1 MQFFT
6 TLHVFYAM
14 NRLFKHTFCVLIG
27 TIALTGCKSAKLATA
42 LDEIERGEY
51 YKASQTLK
59 KCYKKT
65 NAQEDREKRGEIA
78 WYMGIVYDKLMM
90 PQQAAN
96 SFINADRFGWED
108 TSIQLRIARSL
119 HHAGKY
125 KEAIKH
131 YQMQLE
137 IRPDDEEAKAGLEG
151 AAQAEQWKLDGS
163 RYEVK
168 RFPNI
173 NSRRAEFC
181 PAVWGENDE
190 ELYYTTTN
198 DKVEGEELSDI
209 TGTKY
214 SDIWVTRK
222 DDKGKWS
229 KPESIGDLNTQYDEG
244 TPCFSADGQT
254 MYYTCAGGGEGMPGA
269 PQIYVSKRS
278 EATWAKGTLLSM
290 MGDTLSTFAHPAITP
305 DGKYLY
311 FVSDQPGGE
320 GGLDI
325 WRCTMEEDKPGVPEN
340 LGEAINTPGDEMFPT
355 FSPDG
360 ILYFSSNGREG
371 MGGLDLYSA
380 RLDDWGTWHVEHL
393 GAPMNSAGDDFGMTF
408 KHHTDAKQEGW
419 FSTNR
424 NQGKGYDNIFSF
436 VLPSITIRI
445 TGTVYDTDEEPIA
458 EAIVRIVGRNGM
470 NFKSV
475 TKPDGTYEVKID
487 RSTEYVMM
495 SGKEGYL
502 NRKSQF
508 TSDPEEED
516 ADYVVDF
523 YLPSISEPVLVD
535 NIFYDYNKA
544 SLREESYP
552 ALDDLVAMLND
563 NPYCAIELSAHT
575 DRVGSQQ
582 YNLDLSQRR
591 AQAVC
596 DYLESK
602 GIDPRRLDPVGY
614 GKSEPIMVEESH
626 HEKYP
631 FLPIGQLLDEEFVN
645 TLPAEQ
651 REIADQINRRTA
663 FSVISLTFG
672 L

>member
-1 MQFFT
+1 MM
-6 TLHVFYAM
+6 LV
-14 NRLFKHTFCVLIG
+14 
-27 TIALTGCKSAKLATA
+27 GCKSAKLSTA
-42 LDEIERGEY
+42 LQEIERGEY

-59 KCYKKT
+59 QVYRKT
-65 NAQEDREKRGEIA
+65 NPREERAKRGEVA
-78 WYMGIVYDKLMM
+78 WYMGYVYDKLMM
-90 PQQAAN
+90 PQQAA
-96 SFINADRFGWED
+96 SGYMNAERYGWEEP
-108 TSIQLRIARSL
+108 TLSLCIARSL

-125 KEAIKH
+125 KEAIKY
-131 YQMQLE
+131 YQAYLE
-137 IRPDDEEAKAGLEG
+137 QYPDDESAKTGLEG
-151 AAQAEQWKLDGS
+151 AAQAAQWKLDGS

-168 RFPNI
+168 RFPLI

-190 ELYYTTTN
+190 ELYYTTSN
-198 DKVEGEELSDI
+198 DKVTGDEVSKI

-214 SDIWVTRK
+214 SDIWVTRR
-222 DDKGKWS
+222 DENGRWS
-229 KPESIGDLNTQYDEG
+229 KPESVGDLNTKYDEG
-244 TPCFSADGQT
+244 TPYFTADGQT
-254 MYYTCAGGGEGMPGA
+254 MYYTCAGGGDGLPGA

-278 EATWAKGTLLSM
+278 DASWGKGTLLNM
-290 MGDTLSTFAHPAITP
+290 LGDTLSTFAHPAITP

-311 FVSDQPGGE
+311 FVSDQPGGK
-320 GGLDI
+320 GGLDL
-325 WRCTMEEDKPGVPEN
+325 WRCTLEKDEPDFPEN
-340 LGEAINTPGDEMFPT
+340 LGDAINTPGDEMFPT

-360 ILYFSSNGREG
+360 LLYFSSNGREG

-380 RLDDWGTWHVEHL
+380 RLDEWGTWHVEHL
-393 GAPMNSAGDDFGMTF
+393 GAPMNSSGDDFGMTF
-408 KHHTDAKQEGW
+408 RHHTEQKQEGW
-419 FSTNR
+419 FSSNR
-424 NQGKGYDNIFSF
+424 NQGKGYDNIYSF
-436 VLPSITIRI
+436 VLPSITVKIS
-445 TGTVYDTDEEPIA
+445 GTVYDMDEEPIA

-523 YLPSISEPVLVD
+523 YLPTITEPVLVD

-544 SLREESYP
+544 TLREESFP
-552 ALDDLVAMLND
+552 ALDELVSMLND

-575 DRVGSQQ
+575 DRVGSQE

-591 AQAVC
+591 AQSVC
-596 DYLESK
+596 DYLISK
-602 GIDPRRLDPVGY
+602 GIDPARLDPVGY
-614 GKSEPIMVEESH
+614 GKSEPVQVDEKM

-631 FLPIGQLLDEEFVN
+631 FLPLDQLLDETFVN
-645 TLPAEQ
+645 TLPADQ
-651 REIADQINRRTA
+651 REVADQINRRTA
-663 FSVISLTFG
+663 FSVISLSYG